1 MSNYTQVTDF
11 STKDNLVSGDAAKV
25 IKGTDVDASVSA
37 IATAISSKISATETI
52 IPAGTIM
59 LFIAKAVPTGWS
71 LVNTWNQKSLLL
83 NSSINSSN
91 AFTTGGNWTI
101 ASGTLTSS
109 GSLPNHTHSTG
120 TLTTSTASD
129 SGNVNNYFTGTNN
142 PSGHGR
148 VAHTHTVSGTTANPG
163 SLPNISSTPSSGNM
177 PNGAWRPAYVEVISC
192 SKDA

>member
-1 MSNYTQVTDF
+1 MSNYSPITDF

-25 IKGTDVDASVSA
+25 IKGSDVDAEFSA
-37 IATAISSKISATETI
+37 IATAISSKISGTETV
-52 IPAGTIM
+52 IPVGTIM

-71 LVNTWNQKSLLL
+71 LVNTWNEKSLLL
-83 NSSINSSN
+83 NSGINSSN

-120 TLTTSTASD
+120 TITTSTASD
-129 SGNVNNYFTGTNN
+129 AGNADNYYSGTNATT
-142 PSGHGR
+142 HGKIE
-148 VAHTHTVSGTTANPG
+148 HTHTVSGTTANPG

-177 PNGAWRPAYVEVISC
+177 VNGAWRPAYVEVIAC
-192 SKDA
+192 SKDP

>member
-25 IKGTDVDASVSA
+25 IKGTDVDAEFSA
-37 IATAISSKISATETI
+37 IATAINSKISETETV

-59 LFIAKAVPTGWS
+59 LFITKVVPTGWS

-83 NSSINSSN
+83 NSSISSSN

-109 GSLPNHTHSTG
+109 GSLPNHTHNTG

-129 SGNVNNYFTGTNN
+129 SGNANNYFSGTN
-142 PSGHGR
+142 GTTHGKIE
-148 VAHTHTVSGTTANPG
+148 HTHTVSGTTANPG
-163 SLPNISSTPSSGNM
+163 SLPNISHTHTGNM
-177 PNGAWRPAYVEVISC
+177 VNGAWRPAYVEVISC